1 MGYAFDGAAKTVT
14 LTTGTAVLDLIDMH
28 SRWKDWVRAGNA
40 SVLPA
45 FAAVGGDIP
54 SIPLYLFLRNGWDV
68 VPQSANHTLTVI
80 NGIFEREGGGDPFI
94 DPAGSYKIRINRE
107 TPGIAIGYSTG
118 GGPGYTL
125 EQIGQAVGQRVV
137 EGALTY
143 DQACRLMLAVLTG
156 KVSGAGTAAE
166 HFRDVADSKDRVTMT
181 VDASGNRTAVALD
194 AA

>member
-1 MGYAFDGAAKTVT
+1 M
-14 LTTGTAVLDLIDMH
+14 
-28 SRWKDWVRAGNA
+28 
-40 SVLPA
+40 
-45 FAAVGGDIP
+45 
-54 SIPLYLFLRNGWDV
+54 
-68 VPQSANHTLTVI
+68 
-80 NGIFEREGGGDPFI
+80 EDPV
-94 DPAGSYKIRINRE
+94 
-107 TPGIAIGYSTG
+107 
-118 GGPGYTL
+118 TL